1 MDEVKS
7 GYSSYD
13 YDLLETADRM
23 KIDRKIYFEESSAD
37 ISPLTAFTL
46 EQLLIMQ
53 KESRAAEQMIFENL
67 QGQAAAW
74 EKQAGNTLLLNKAIE
89 HMRTPHV
96 QHTANK
102 WREVEHH
109 RHIRSNRVYQ
119 MSYYIYESTR
129 YDRETQQSIP
139 YSWTLTWSVRTNSPS
154 RTQAKIAGQ
163 NRKVFTDKAAM
174 EKYLNGRIKA
184 YNRLFTEISPP
195 IPQEYAEYFKVNGML
210 MPDYIIEGK
219 ELPQQVPAITENT
232 EQQKER
238 ETISTQFSIMIGNR
252 SRFEVGDGGGYW
264 LDLPATKEQL
274 QVAMQSVG
282 ITADNPQDFS
292 IRGYSDNPDKHIAL
306 PYEMVCAASVDELNF
321 LAARL
326 NQLNPAE
333 LDKLNAAVQRQNG
346 FENIGQIIDFT
357 YNVDYFVHIPEVHTP
372 RDLGDYYLNKSGMV
386 DMPEEWKGG
395 IDLAAFG
402 KNAAE
407 QEKGAFT
414 EYGYIV
420 ESGDEWERHFEG
432 RDVPEEYRIMSYPQL
447 EQTADFDAIA
457 PAQAVQPNEL
467 RPITPI
473 ILSAETTD
481 DKMKEITD
489 RLEQG
494 IAGIF
499 ESERYAEYLRTI
511 SKFHEY
517 SFNNTLLIAM
527 QGGNMVKGYRQWEK
541 EFDRHV
547 KPGEKAIKII
557 APAPYKVKKQA
568 IMLDPETKQP
578 VLDKDG
584 QPVTEEKEITIP
596 NYKVVSVFDVSQ
608 TEGKE
613 LPELGVF
620 ELLGDV
626 KNYEDFFAALK
637 RTSPFEISL
646 EPLEAEVN
654 GRCLYDERRIQIDD
668 KMSELQTIKTVVHEI
683 AHATLHDIDRDAPER
698 PDRSTREVQA
708 ESVAYT
714 VCQYYGLD
722 TSDYSFGYIAEW
734 HSGRELAELKSS
746 LETVR
751 STAATLIE
759 TIDGHFA
766 EIQKERETQK
776 ETRKNLDPAIQPVVT
791 VVWSESNELQ
801 DGIKLPLSRANEIFR
816 SLDAAKL
823 NERGYDKT
831 KFEIDYTLN
840 GEASHYEGQQDFGD
854 GDGSLIEHIEKFHTG
869 YAQDEEYKSR
879 LLHNDGQ
886 EAMEQ
891 TIAGHEQVVNEFVP
905 YLKLH
910 DSLSQMEQAAG
921 QAMREADNLTPT
933 QTAYYEA
940 LQQYVDDCRAMLN
953 QGNYTLPAAPR
964 LSDFDPELQEYKQ
977 HVMDEITQE
986 AADAGMTVEEYATN
1000 GYEPRTPVPETPVFD
1015 KLPPE
1020 QQQALSDTVKDT
1032 LQMLI
1037 DADMAAHGEV
1047 TDSTLE
1053 AVATQGYSYRDGRL
1067 EKQTETAPPEQP
1079 EKTPDEP
1086 QPTGEQTTTHYYT
1099 INESA
1104 ARRAKMMNS
1113 FDDYRPGSA
1122 TAEYRRYIDE
1132 AVQLAERQKSRVD
1145 PMYHDKID
1153 SLLDTYARKLA
1164 ANMNASYSIEA
1175 RVPSIM
1181 ISGGGNFPVRQK
1193 EKQNAARDRNMQEW
1207 QYIQGLLDKIRSTG
1221 MGGISADDPQAIQKL
1236 EKKLESL
1243 TKAQENMKAINAYY
1257 RKHKSLDGCPLV
1269 SPERAQRLISEMAS
1283 YDRVP
1288 YPAWA
1293 LSNNS
1298 AEIRRL
1304 KNRIVDLSQKQEIGF
1319 IGWEFE
1325 GGKVEANTAD
1335 NRLQIL
1341 FDEKPD
1347 AATREA
1353 LKSGGFRWSPR
1364 AEAWQRQLNDN
1375 AYYASNHI
1383 KAIQPLTGEKPT
1395 ELLRAHIRQQKAAL
1409 QQKPAPDMDMSPD
1422 KDTFSIYQL
1431 KGGDETR
1438 DLRFEP
1444 YDRLQAAGHTV
1455 DPANYDLVYTAP
1467 LAPDTSLEDI
1477 FTRFNIDHPADFTGH
1492 SLSMSDIIVLR
1503 QGDRETAHYLDR
1515 GGYRQVPEFL
1525 QERQKTLEP
1534 DEHTT
1539 GETIRTPRGTF
1550 SLTDMTP
1557 EQMKAAGYGVH
1568 HTSEDGRYLIMTDNT
1583 RAFAVAAQP
1592 EKENPLKYVEDTIE
1606 QNDNSFDGLI
1616 NNTPTVDELE
1626 QKAKAGEQ
1634 ISLYDLANAIKDD
1647 EKRGKAAQPE
1657 KKPSILAQLK
1667 ADKEK
1672 AAPKKA
1678 VKSKNHDLEV

>member
-1 MDEVKS
+1 M
-7 GYSSYD
+7 
-13 YDLLETADRM
+13 
-23 KIDRKIYFEESSAD
+23 SA
-37 ISPLTAFTL
+37 
-46 EQLLIMQ
+46 
-53 KESRAAEQMIFENL
+53 
-67 QGQAAAW
+67 
-74 EKQAGNTLLLNKAIE
+74 
-89 HMRTPHV
+89 
-96 QHTANK
+96 
-102 WREVEHH
+102 
-109 RHIRSNRVYQ
+109 
-119 MSYYIYESTR
+119 
-129 YDRETQQSIP
+129 
-139 YSWTLTWSVRTNSPS
+139 
-154 RTQAKIAGQ
+154 
-163 NRKVFTDKAAM
+163 
-174 EKYLNGRIKA
+174 
-184 YNRLFTEISPP
+184 
-195 IPQEYAEYFKVNGML
+195 
-210 MPDYIIEGK
+210 
-219 ELPQQVPAITENT
+219 
-232 EQQKER
+232 
-238 ETISTQFSIMIGNR
+238 QFSIMIGNR
-252 SRFEVGDGGGYW
+252 SRFEAGDASGYW

-274 QVAMQSVG
+274 HEAMQNVG

-292 IRGYSDNPDKHIAL
+292 IRGYSDDPDNHIAL

-326 NQLNPAE
+326 HQLTPAE
-333 LDKLNAAVQRQNG
+333 IGELNAAAQRQNG
-346 FENIGQIIDFT
+346 FENIGQVIDYT

-372 RDLGDYYLNKSGMV
+372 RDLGDYYLNKSGIV
-386 DMPEEWKGG
+386 DMPKEWKGG

-402 KNAAE
+402 NYVAE

-432 RDVPEEYRIMSYPQL
+432 RDVPEEYRIMSYPQP
-447 EQTADFDAIA
+447 EQNMDFEAIA
-457 PAQAVQPNEL
+457 PAQAAAPRLV
-467 RPITPI
+467 TPI
-473 ILSAETTD
+473 ILSSESTG

-499 ESERYAEYLRTI
+499 ESERYAEYLRTV
-511 SKFHEY
+511 SKFHDY
-517 SFNNTLLIAM
+517 SFNNTLLITM
-527 QGGNMVKGYRQWEK
+527 QGGSMVKGYRQWEK

-568 IMLDPETKQP
+568 IVLDPETKQP

-613 LPELGVF
+613 LPELGVSK
-620 ELLGDV
+620 LLGDV

-637 RTSPFEISL
+637 RTSPFEVSL
-646 EPLEAEVN
+646 EPLEAGVN

-668 KMSELQTIKTVVHEI
+668 KMGELQTIKTTVHEI
-683 AHATLHDIDRDAPER
+683 AHAMLHDIDRDAPER

-766 EIQKERETQK
+766 EIQKEREQQK
-776 ETRKNLDPAIQPVVT
+776 ETQASLDPAIQPVVT

-801 DGIKLPLSRANEIFR
+801 DGIKLPLSRANELFR

-869 YAQDEEYKSR
+869 YIQNEEYKDR
-879 LLHNDGQ
+879 LLQNDGQ

-921 QAMREADNLTPT
+921 QAMREADTLTPA

-940 LQQYVDDCRAMLN
+940 LQQYVDDSRAMLN
-953 QGNYTLPAAPR
+953 QGNYALPAAPR
-964 LSDFDPELQEYKQ
+964 LSDFEPELQEYQQ

-986 AADAGMTVEEYATN
+986 AASAGMTVEEYAAN
-1000 GYEPRTPVPETPVFD
+1000 GYEPRTPAPETPVFD
-1015 KLPPE
+1015 TLPPE

-1053 AVATQGYSYRDGRL
+1053 VIATQGYSYRDGQL
-1067 EKQTETAPPEQP
+1067 EKQTEAVNSFVEKSLENAGIEFTYFENAEQFNAWVEAHADPQKKEQSETAPPEQP

-1086 QPTGEQTTTHYYT
+1086 QSMEEQTTTHYYT

-1104 ARRAKMMNS
+1104 ARRAKEMNS

-1122 TAEYRRYIDE
+1122 TAEYRHYVDE
-1132 AVQLAERQKSRVD
+1132 AVQLAERQKARVD

-1257 RKHKSLDGCPLV
+1257 RKHKSLDGCPHL
-1269 SPERAQRLISEMAS
+1269 SPEGIERLKAEMS
-1283 YDRVP
+1283 SSWHYEDKP
-1288 YPAWA
+1288 YPTWA

-1304 KNRIVDLSQKQEIGF
+1304 KNRITDLSKKQEVGY

-1335 NRLQIL
+1335 NRLQI
-1341 FDEKPD
+1341 FFEEKPD
-1347 AATREA
+1347 AAIREE
-1353 LKSGGFRWSPR
+1353 LKGNGFRWSPH

-1375 AYYASNHI
+1375 AYYAANYI

-1409 QQKPAPDMDMSPD
+1409 QEKPAPDMDMQPD

-1444 YDRLQAAGHTV
+1444 YERLQAAGHTV
-1455 DPANYDLVYTAP
+1455 DPSNYDLVYTAP
-1467 LAPDTSLEDI
+1467 LTPGTSLEDI

-1492 SLSMSDIIVLR
+1492 SLSVSDVVVLH
-1503 QGDRETAHYLDR
+1503 QNGGNTAHYVDSA
-1515 GGYRQVPEFL
+1515 GYRQVPEFL
-1525 QERQKTLEP
+1525 QEQQKALAP

-1550 SLTDMTP
+1550 HLTDMTP
-1557 EQMKAAGYGVH
+1557 DQMKAAGYGVH
-1568 HTSEDGRYLIMTDNT
+1568 HTSEDGQYLIMTDNT

-1592 EKENPLKYVEDTIE
+1592 EKENPLKHVEDSIE
-1606 QNDNSFDGLI
+1606 QNDNSFDGII
-1616 NNTPTVDELE
+1616 NNAPTVDELE

-1634 ISLYDLANAIKDD
+1634 ISLYDLANAIKAD
-1647 EKRGKAAQPE
+1647 KGAQTE

-1667 ADKEK
+1667 AAKENT
-1672 AAPKKA
+1672 APKKEA
-1678 VKSKNHDLEV
+1678 AKSKNHDLEV

>member
-1 MDEVKS
+1 M
-7 GYSSYD
+7 
-13 YDLLETADRM
+13 
-23 KIDRKIYFEESSAD
+23 SA
-37 ISPLTAFTL
+37 
-46 EQLLIMQ
+46 
-53 KESRAAEQMIFENL
+53 
-67 QGQAAAW
+67 
-74 EKQAGNTLLLNKAIE
+74 
-89 HMRTPHV
+89 
-96 QHTANK
+96 
-102 WREVEHH
+102 
-109 RHIRSNRVYQ
+109 
-119 MSYYIYESTR
+119 
-129 YDRETQQSIP
+129 
-139 YSWTLTWSVRTNSPS
+139 
-154 RTQAKIAGQ
+154 
-163 NRKVFTDKAAM
+163 
-174 EKYLNGRIKA
+174 
-184 YNRLFTEISPP
+184 
-195 IPQEYAEYFKVNGML
+195 
-210 MPDYIIEGK
+210 
-219 ELPQQVPAITENT
+219 
-232 EQQKER
+232 
-238 ETISTQFSIMIGNR
+238 QFSILIGNR
-252 SRFEVGDGGGYW
+252 SRFEAGDASGYW

-274 QVAMQSVG
+274 HEAMQNVG

-292 IRGYSDNPDKHIAL
+292 IRGYSDDPDNHIAL
-306 PYEMVCAASVDELNF
+306 PYEMVCAADVDKLNF

-326 NQLNPAE
+326 NQLTPAE
-333 LDKLNAAVQRQNG
+333 IGEINAAAQRQNG

-372 RDLGDYYLNKSGMV
+372 RDLGDYYLNKSGIV
-386 DMPEEWKGG
+386 DMPKEWKGG

-402 KNAAE
+402 KYVAE

-432 RDVPEEYRIMSYPQL
+432 RDVPEEYRIMSYPQP
-447 EQTADFDAIA
+447 EQNIDFEAIA
-457 PAQAVQPNEL
+457 PAQTAEL
-467 RPITPI
+467 RPVTPI
-473 ILSAETTD
+473 ILSSESTD

-499 ESERYAEYLRTI
+499 ESERYAEYLRTV

-527 QGGNMVKGYRQWEK
+527 QGGSMVKGYRQWEK

-547 KPGEKAIKII
+547 KQGEKAIKII

-568 IMLDPETKQP
+568 IVLDPETKQP

-613 LPELGVF
+613 LPELGVS

-637 RTSPFEISL
+637 RTSPFEVSL
-646 EPLEAEVN
+646 EPLEAGVN

-668 KMSELQTIKTVVHEI
+668 KMSELQTIKTTVHEI

-766 EIQKERETQK
+766 EIQKAREEQK
-776 ETRKNLDPAIQPVVT
+776 QIQANLDPAIQPVVT

-816 SLDAAKL
+816 SLDADKYTEFGGRL
-823 NERGYDKT
+823 YDKT
-831 KFEIDYTLN
+831 RFEIDYTLN
-840 GEASHYEGQQDFGD
+840 GEAGHYEGQQDFGD

-869 YAQDEEYKSR
+869 YIQNEEYKNR
-879 LLHNDGQ
+879 LLQNDGQ

-891 TIAGHEQVVNEFVP
+891 TIAGHEQVVNEIVP

-921 QAMREADNLTPT
+921 QAMREADNLTPA

-940 LQQYVDDCRAMLN
+940 LQQYVDDSRAMLN
-953 QGNYTLPAAPR
+953 QGNYALPAAPR
-964 LSDFDPELQEYKQ
+964 LSDFNPELQEYKQ

-986 AADAGMTVEEYATN
+986 AASAGMTVEEYAAN
-1000 GYEPRTPVPETPVFD
+1000 GYEPRTPAPETPVFD
-1015 KLPPE
+1015 TLPPE

-1032 LQMLI
+1032 LQMLV
-1037 DADMAAHGEV
+1037 DADIAAHGEV

-1053 AVATQGYSYRDGRL
+1053 AITTQGYSYRDGQL
-1067 EKQTETAPPEQP
+1067 EKQPKKAS
-1079 EKTPDEP
+1079 DEP
-1086 QPTGEQTTTHYYT
+1086 QPTEAPLPATPYYT

-1122 TAEYRRYIDE
+1122 TAEYRHYVDE
-1132 AVQLAERQKSRVD
+1132 AVQLAERQKARVD
-1145 PMYHDKID
+1145 PMYHEKID

-1221 MGGISADDPQAIQKL
+1221 MGGISADDPQAVQKL

-1257 RKHKSLDGCPLV
+1257 RKHKTLDGCPLV
-1269 SPERAQRLISEMAS
+1269 SPEQAQRLISGMEH
-1283 YDRVP
+1283 YDRAP

-1304 KNRIVDLSQKQEIGF
+1304 KNRIADLSKKQAIGF
-1319 IGWEFE
+1319 VGWEFE

-1335 NRLQIL
+1335 NRLQIF

-1347 AATREA
+1347 AAIREE

-1375 AYYASNHI
+1375 AYYAANRI
-1383 KAIQPLTGEKPT
+1383 KAIQPFTGEKPT

-1409 QQKPAPDMDMSPD
+1409 QEKSVPDMDMPPD

-1431 KGGDETR
+1431 KGGAETR

-1455 DPANYDLVYTAP
+1455 DPANYTLVYTAP
-1467 LAPDTSLEDI
+1467 LTPETSLEDI
-1477 FTRFNIDHPADFTGH
+1477 FTRFNIDHPEDFTGH
-1492 SLSMSDIIVLR
+1492 SLSVSDVVVLH
-1503 QGDRETAHYLDR
+1503 QNGKTTAHYVDSV
-1515 GGYRQVPEFL
+1515 GYRQVPEFL
-1525 QERQKTLEP
+1525 QEQQKALVP

-1539 GETIRTPRGTF
+1539 GETIRTPRGMF
-1550 SLTDMTP
+1550 YITDMTP
-1557 EQMKAAGYGVH
+1557 DQMKAAGYGVH
-1568 HTSEDGRYLIMTDNT
+1568 HTSEDGQYLIMTDNT

-1592 EKENPLKYVEDTIE
+1592 ERENPLKHVEDIIE
-1606 QNDNSFDGLI
+1606 QNDNSFDGII
-1616 NNTPTVDELE
+1616 NNTPQTPTVAELE
-1626 QKAKAGEQ
+1626 QKAKAGEP
-1634 ISLYDLANAIKDD
+1634 ISLVDLANAIKADK
-1647 EKRGKAAQPE
+1647 EAQPE
-1657 KKPSILAQLK
+1657 KKPSIRAQLK

-1672 AAPKKA
+1672 AAPKREA
-1678 VKSKNHDLEV
+1678 TKSKNHDLEV